1 MDKLKGVC
9 MEQLHFKVKSPA
21 NFVKLACTI
30 LFERSEKLIELG
42 YVWREVFN
50 ETDGEQ
56 LFQNFM
62 EELFP
67 EGCTIGEKELI
78 QITNKAI
85 RFLETDISCL
95 DIKANHDKTRFTYY
109 VYFAPTHKV
118 FECGFA
124 QHEDTVIKILKDF
137 FGKSIVD
144 YDTEKLKRFIINSFE
159 IRSDNTT
166 VSSIAKDADFIQRS
180 VYRESRN

>member
-1 MDKLKGVC
+1 
-9 MEQLHFKVKSPA
+9 MEQLHFKVESPA

-30 LFERSEKLIELG
+30 LFEKGEKLKELG

-50 ETDGEQ
+50 GSKGEQ

-67 EGCTIGEKELI
+67 EGCTIGESELV

-95 DIKANHDKTRFTYY
+95 DIKANYDKTRFSYY
-109 VYFAPTHKV
+109 VYFAPMHKV

-124 QHEDTVIKILKDF
+124 QHEDTVIRILQDF
-137 FGKSIVD
+137 FGKSIID
-144 YDTEKLKRFIINSFE
+144 YDTEKLKRFITNSFE

-166 VSSIAKDADFIQRS
+166 VSSIVKDVDYIQRS
-180 VYRESRN
+180 VYMKSRRG